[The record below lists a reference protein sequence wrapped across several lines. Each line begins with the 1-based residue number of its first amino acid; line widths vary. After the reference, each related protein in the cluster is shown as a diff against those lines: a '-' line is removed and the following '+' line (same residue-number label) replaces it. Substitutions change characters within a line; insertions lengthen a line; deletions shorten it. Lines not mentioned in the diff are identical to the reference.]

1 MGLTVSLG
9 KWLMLI
15 KAWVTSLSTTEDSL
29 TRGDGGGEGRGG
41 ERRGGEGR
49 GEEGMEEG
57 EGRGGER
64 RGWRRG
70 TEEERWHYL
79 HMAMSCAEQL
89 TSVPGHRQPPVIVS
103 GRGACSSQQ
112 TATPVQTGRRRF
124 HTVDFIS
131 WHTAVLTFH
140 PWNAPSPP
148 TPAGLDL

>member
-29 TRGDGGGEGRGG
+29 TRGDGGGDGGG
-41 ERRGGEGR
+41 EGRGGEGR
-49 GEEGMEEG
+49 GG
-57 EGRGGER
+57 EGRGGEGRGGR
-64 RGWRRG
+64 RE

-79 HMAMSCAEQL
+79 HMAMSCAERL
-89 TSVPGHRQPPVIVS
+89 TSAPGHRQPPVIVS
-103 GRGACSSQQ
+103 GREACSSQQ
-112 TATPVQTGRRRF
+112 TATPVQTGRRRI
-124 HTVDFIS
+124 HTLFIS